1 MTTPSVDEETPLIQ
15 QQHHQS
21 QLQMNRKDVYAK
33 WSIAAGLAL
42 FVSLVVSVLVRIP
55 FNVFTYHPLFMTTF
69 IVLVTEGISLLQ
81 PTSTE
86 IEKKRG
92 LRYHAIIQTTS
103 YLSAISGFSFIFYN
117 KVISGKHHFES
128 FHGKMGLFVFIYLFV
143 QLVFG
148 VSMALLP
155 KQIFGSVDK
164 AKSTW
169 KYHRVF
175 GYILLLLVWITA
187 QLGVRA
193 DYMYNNLYSPHLI
206 WLHWVSLVLVFGGL
220 YSRIR
225 FNKWGIIRQ

>member
-128 FHGKMGLFVFIYLFV
+128 YV
-143 QLVFG
+143 
-148 VSMALLP
+148 
-155 KQIFGSVDK
+155 
-164 AKSTW
+164 
-169 KYHRVF
+169 
-175 GYILLLLVWITA
+175 
-187 QLGVRA
+187 
-193 DYMYNNLYSPHLI
+193 
-206 WLHWVSLVLVFGGL
+206 
-220 YSRIR
+220 
-225 FNKWGIIRQ
+225 

>member
-1 MTTPSVDEETPLIQ
+1 MTAPLVDEETPLVQQRQ
-15 QQHHQS
+15 QQPQP
-21 QLQMNRKDVYAK
+21 QMNKQDVYAK
-33 WSIAAGLAL
+33 WSIIAGLAL
-42 FVSLVVSVLVRIP
+42 FVSLVISVLVRIP

-92 LRYHAIIQTTS
+92 LRHHAIIQTTS
-103 YLSAISGFSFIFYN
+103 YLSAICGFSFIFYN

-187 QLGVRA
+187 QFGVRA

-206 WLHWVSLVLVFGGL
+206 WLHWVSLALVFGGL

-225 FNKWGIIRQ
+225 FDKWGIIRQ

>member
-1 MTTPSVDEETPLIQ
+1 MYS
-15 QQHHQS
+15 
-21 QLQMNRKDVYAK
+21 
-33 WSIAAGLAL
+33 SI
-42 FVSLVVSVLVRIP
+42 R
-55 FNVFTYHPLFMTTF
+55 
-69 IVLVTEGISLLQ
+69 
-81 PTSTE
+81 
-86 IEKKRG
+86 
-92 LRYHAIIQTTS
+92 
-103 YLSAISGFSFIFYN
+103 
-117 KVISGKHHFES
+117 

-206 WLHWVSLVLVFGGL
+206 WLHWVSLALVFGGL